1 MLWKAT
7 LLAGEYGTY
16 CHSSLRRDQVRSCL
30 VRLRVINTRDPS
42 RSVAIVLEETPDLC
56 NTSYNSRSFSAGNIN
71 VLKVQEWL
79 SHAQSSNADLPNT
92 WENHFSVEL
101 FS

>member
-1 MLWKAT
+1 M
-7 LLAGEYGTY
+7 LAGEYGTS
-16 CHSSLRRDQVRSCL
+16 CHSSLRRDQVRGCL
-30 VRLRVINTRDPS
+30 VRLRVTNTRDPS
-42 RSVAIVLEETPDLC
+42 RSVAVVLEETLYLC
-56 NTSYNSRSFSAGNIN
+56 NTSYNSRSFSARNIR

-79 SHAQSSNADLPNT
+79 SHAWSSNADLPNT